1 MSRILAERAALAVA
15 AAALSD
21 GDLEAKLADLER
33 RRPGAPV
40 ASVGVRPRRR
50 PWTYRQI
57 WELGAL
63 RTEQARRQGR
73 SAGAGGPGLVGH
85 V

>member
-1 MSRILAERAALAVA
+1 MSRVLDERALHA
-15 AAALSD
+15 AAATALSD
-21 GDLEAKLADLER
+21 GDLETKLADLER

-57 WELGAL
+57 WELEAL
-63 RTEQARRQGR
+63 RAERSRR
-73 SAGAGGPGLVGH
+73 GA
-85 V
+85 

>member
-1 MSRILAERAALAVA
+1 MSRVLDERALHAAA

-21 GDLEAKLADLER
+21 GDLETKLADLDR

-57 WELGAL
+57 WELEAL
-63 RTEQARRQGR
+63 RAERSRR
-73 SAGAGGPGLVGH
+73 GA
-85 V
+85 

>member
-1 MSRILAERAALAVA
+1 MSRVLDERALHA
-15 AAALSD
+15 AAVTALGD
-21 GDLEAKLADLER
+21 GDLETKLADLER

-57 WELGAL
+57 WELEAL
-63 RTEQARRQGR
+63 RAERSRR
-73 SAGAGGPGLVGH
+73 GA
-85 V
+85 

>member
-1 MSRILAERAALAVA
+1 MSRVLDERALHA
-15 AAALSD
+15 AAATALSD
-21 GDLEAKLADLER
+21 GDLETKLADLER

-57 WELGAL
+57 WELEAL
-63 RTEQARRQGR
+63 RAER
-73 SAGAGGPGLVGH
+73 
-85 V
+85 

>member
-1 MSRILAERAALAVA
+1 MSDVPSEPAGERVALAAA
-15 AAALSD
+15 AAALDD

-57 WELGAL
+57 WELEAL
-63 RTEQARRQGR
+63 RAEKSRR
-73 SAGAGGPGLVGH
+73 A
-85 V
+85 